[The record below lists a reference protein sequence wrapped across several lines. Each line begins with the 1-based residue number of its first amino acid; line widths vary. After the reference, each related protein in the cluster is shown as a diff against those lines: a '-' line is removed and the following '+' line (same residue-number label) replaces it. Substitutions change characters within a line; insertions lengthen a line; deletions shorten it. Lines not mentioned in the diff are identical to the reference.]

1 LATLR
6 WDQVVTVTRTQ
17 AKQSLLELLRGLGFT
32 ATSWQEGSVPLALVE
47 IGSEVWAQCSGIAV
61 FIKNLAL
68 NETSEGESLT
78 RLSRSHYAND
88 RDISVAGQRETTLT
102 CSPTEGPYIVNI
114 GDVVVAH
121 ADGATFRNVAGLAV
135 AYPVTLTSGGSV
147 TLLTEAEIAGSSGTF
162 ADGTVTTMVTT
173 LSGVTVTVDL
183 KERDGLD
190 EESDPRLRA
199 RNSSK
204 WASIGEFELIR
215 DRVENIAL
223 NASAAIQTVGID
235 DNNPRGAGTFD
246 VYVAGSALTAGST
259 EVTLAQAAFNLR
271 VFGLDTCRVYA
282 APEVPLNLVA
292 TIYYAASFSLDDVQ
306 ASVEGIG
313 PAIDGSLVTFI
324 KTIPLGGFE
333 YTPSLANVVR
343 RDDIVAAIKNA
354 TVSGQTGAIR
364 TVVITSPAV
373 EDFPVT
379 SFGKVVMGTPTLTY
393 VPVNG

>member
-1 LATLR
+1 MATLR
-6 WDQVVTVTRTQ
+6 WDQIVEVTRAQ

-47 IGSEVWAQCSGIAV
+47 IGAEVWAQGSKIGV

-78 RLSRSHYAND
+78 RFSASHYANV
-88 RDISVAGQRETTLT
+88 RFGAVAAQREITLT
-102 CSPTEGPYIVNI
+102 CTATEGPYIINV

-121 ADGATFRNVAGLAV
+121 ADGMTYRNVPGLAV
-135 AYPVTLTSGGSV
+135 TYPVTLLSGGSL
-147 TLLTEAEIAGSSGTF
+147 TLLFEAEIAGEAGTV
-162 ADGTVTTMVTT
+162 AAGTVTTMVTT
-173 LSGVTVTVDL
+173 LSGVTITVDL
-183 KERDGLD
+183 QERPGID
-190 EESDPRLRA
+190 EESDARLRL

-223 NASAAIQTVGID
+223 NSAPAIQTVGID

-246 VYVAGSALTAGST
+246 VYIAGSALTAGST

-271 VFGLDTCRVYA
+271 VMGPDTCRVYA

-292 TIYYAASFSLDDVQ
+292 TIYYSASFALDDVQ

-313 PAIDGSLVTFI
+313 PAIDGSLLNFI

-333 YTPSLANVVR
+333 YTPSLANIVR

-354 TVSGQTGAIR
+354 PVAGQYGAIR
-364 TVVITSPAV
+364 TVVITSPAG
-373 EDFPVT
+373 EEMPIT
-379 SFGKVVMGTPTLTY
+379 SFGKVTLGTPTLTY
-393 VPVNG
+393 VAVNG